1 VARPA
6 APGARLDHEQ
16 SGGPSACVKLWPVR
30 GRKLRRGFGW
40 RGWYLLLGVP
50 VSVFIYIQLTADS
63 ERYGPYADIMLG
75 PARMVRPALIASL
88 TIILAI
94 AVSWGRYKRSM
105 RTKHYQEIVDPLVA
119 SREEYCLIL
128 RPFGSDG
135 EIVIPHSAPGASTI
149 EQVIARAVRRSLGLK
164 TYAIVDQDRR
174 LAPPGPIYLRAPHD
188 KWQHAVQTLIRR
200 AHSVVLILS
209 PGQDIRSSFEW
220 EIEELTRHELQ
231 SRVVIVLP
239 PDRLYP
245 NDYPQ
250 AFQYACVLVEALQ
263 GFAGSVAGVDPL
275 RVLDF
280 ERKLP
285 GRTHVLKYCRSS
297 AVVEPEL
304 FFWDFDIYQ
313 KSIPRVLRWVRWG
326 QWMQFYKRALVEAF
340 GTTERELSK
349 LGFAARYPYWPAR
362 S

>member
-1 VARPA
+1 
-6 APGARLDHEQ
+6 
-16 SGGPSACVKLWPVR
+16 VR

-40 RGWYLLLGVP
+40 RGLFFLVAVP
-50 VSVFIYIQLTADS
+50 VVFFSYLRLTADP
-63 ERYGPYADIMLG
+63 EQYGPYADIMLG

-88 TIILAI
+88 IVIIAI

-149 EQVIARAVRRSLGLK
+149 EQVIARAVRRSLRLK

-188 KWQHAVQTLIRR
+188 KWQHAAQTLIRR
-200 AHSVVLILS
+200 AHSIVLILS
-209 PGQDIRSSFEW
+209 PGQDIRSSFKW

-239 PDRLYP
+239 PDRLYSD
-245 NDYPQ
+245 DYPQ
-250 AFQYACVLVEALQ
+250 AFQYACVVVDALQ
-263 GFAGSVAGVDPL
+263 GFAGSVDDVDPL

-280 ERKLP
+280 KRKIT
-285 GRTHVLKYCRSS
+285 GRTHLLKYCRSS
-297 AVVEPEL
+297 FFAESKL
-304 FFWDFDIYQ
+304 FTWDFD
-313 KSIPRVLRWVRWG
+313 SFRESTPRALKWVRWG
-326 QWMQFYKRALVEAF
+326 LWIKFYNRALAEAF